1 MIQDIK
7 TAAEAVGITAV
18 ITNSKEKIETQLNK
32 LTGVEDLPLM
42 LVSWDLSTTLEINEH
57 GFLNNPVTDVVVLLM
72 DKAQDTSKDEAEN
85 TAEAMAEL
93 YQKFIQNLYSQLIQ
107 YQKQEGQEMLTNI
120 TYTLVPSHGLGKHSG
135 VMGRFTMQT
144 GITNC

>member
-7 TAAEAVGITAV
+7 TAADAVGITAV

-32 LTGVEDLPLM
+32 LTGIEDLPLM

-72 DKAQDTSKDEAEN
+72 DKAEDRTKDAAED
-85 TAEAMAEL
+85 TAELMAAL
-93 YQKFIQNLYSQLIQ
+93 YQTFIQKLYSQLVQ
-107 YQKQEGQEMLTNI
+107 YQKTEGQEMLSNI
-120 TYTLVPSHGLGKHSG
+120 SYTLVPEHGLGKHSG

-144 GITNC
+144 GIANC

>member
-18 ITNSKEKIETQLNK
+18 ITNSKEKLDTQLNK
-32 LTGVEDLPLM
+32 LTGVENLPLM

-107 YQKQEGQEMLTNI
+107 YQKQEGQQMLTNI
-120 TYTLVPSHGLGKHSG
+120 TYTLVPSHGLGRHSG